1 MSNLFKKA
9 IFLFVVILGLFFIG
23 AGLYVHASQSIT
35 MTDGA
40 QIRTT
45 GDRQGLR
52 FTATASEAF
61 AEGSE
66 HGYYVALGE
75 HALLT
80 MTTAIQA
87 NEITVGSNKLV
98 KIVIPE
104 PDLTFSLVIYN
115 IPERAYKQDITAI
128 PYIYHNGTYTFPSLL
143 VTRNIAEIAVAAYP
157 TYGGEVPPIVA
168 SAATQQVSYNMNGG
182 AFVGEK
188 EFMITQYNGTADGTK
203 LVLGDVAAGFVNQFW
218 NVLYLTQTSN
228 PNVFEIKTYTTGALY
243 TGEYD
248 KIIGIHS
255 SCEDGVSAAAAN
267 SLVKAS
273 SVGKYIHLSSV
284 PIEAGSVSIRAK
296 AFSADE
302 FDYATNNTSQSYVG
316 AVDTKGLEKLYY
328 DFKGWY
334 TNSEFS
340 GEVVTTIAAGNS
352 GATINLYAK
361 FDPTVYT
368 ISYELNNGAC
378 SDTSR
383 PTTYTYV
390 SGVVNLPLDSTMSR
404 DGYTFDG
411 WYEDAAFSVGPVT
424 NIPAQSHGNK
434 TFYACWIPESTPE
447 FAVSNDDVTVLNVV
461 TPDIIVNS
469 SLENG
474 TGYLLTGT
482 GLSADYEDLQI
493 IAYSSIANALSAAA
507 SGSTI
512 YVTAGTYSAA
522 LDINTSSLT
531 IIGPNYNIHGHGV
544 RVNEA
549 VISGLVTINGAGTTL
564 DGLKFTLGG
573 AIKIAANNTVIKHI
587 YTNAAQ
593 IDCNANNRRGVIVD
607 GAQFS
612 GLQVLNSYLFAKGA
626 QSTYQ
631 TGFMAF
637 TRAENLVVR
646 NNYIENEAT
655 TTGTAGQGMYI
666 YNLYGT
672 FAFEQNEVHFGTD
685 GYVLYFTYNTNGATS
700 INIIDNYFTGNASQ
714 HAASIFIR
722 KAGSGCTTTIRG
734 NQFINFAP
742 STFGFSLDTGSTV
755 NITYNY
761 YGPEKEYKVTAVE
774 SAIITANHNCYMGGI
789 HADDVTAND
798 TTTYDS
804 FEAWQAAYEL
814 AYPKS

>member
-352 GATINLYAK
+352 GDKRLI
-361 FDPTVYT
+361 
-368 ISYELNNGAC
+368 
-378 SDTSR
+378 
-383 PTTYTYV
+383 
-390 SGVVNLPLDSTMSR
+390 
-404 DGYTFDG
+404 
-411 WYEDAAFSVGPVT
+411 
-424 NIPAQSHGNK
+424 Q
-434 TFYACWIPESTPE
+434 
-447 FAVSNDDVTVLNVV
+447 
-461 TPDIIVNS
+461 
-469 SLENG
+469 
-474 TGYLLTGT
+474 
-482 GLSADYEDLQI
+482 
-493 IAYSSIANALSAAA
+493 
-507 SGSTI
+507 
-512 YVTAGTYSAA
+512 
-522 LDINTSSLT
+522 
-531 IIGPNYNIHGHGV
+531 
-544 RVNEA
+544 
-549 VISGLVTINGAGTTL
+549 
-564 DGLKFTLGG
+564 
-573 AIKIAANNTVIKHI
+573 
-587 YTNAAQ
+587 
-593 IDCNANNRRGVIVD
+593 
-607 GAQFS
+607 
-612 GLQVLNSYLFAKGA
+612 
-626 QSTYQ
+626 
-631 TGFMAF
+631 
-637 TRAENLVVR
+637 
-646 NNYIENEAT
+646 
-655 TTGTAGQGMYI
+655 
-666 YNLYGT
+666 
-672 FAFEQNEVHFGTD
+672 
-685 GYVLYFTYNTNGATS
+685 
-700 INIIDNYFTGNASQ
+700 
-714 HAASIFIR
+714 
-722 KAGSGCTTTIRG
+722 KAGSGRL
-734 NQFINFAP
+734 
-742 STFGFSLDTGSTV
+742 SLS
-755 NITYNY
+755 
-761 YGPEKEYKVTAVE
+761 
-774 SAIITANHNCYMGGI
+774 
-789 HADDVTAND
+789 
-798 TTTYDS
+798 
-804 FEAWQAAYEL
+804 
-814 AYPKS
+814 